1 MTRENHP
8 LFISYRRVY
17 LHEVT
22 GYSLIYLS
30 DLAAGKT
37 PLTRAFIKRVCTSL
51 QQPEDE
57 LFHVNSIPTIP
68 TTVLPSPHL
77 PLARWLAERC
87 QEEGLSLR
95 QAGVRT
101 GLSHSV
107 IRDVI
112 RGASVR
118 PSPNTIKKLVEGF
131 GGDAALQDHLLLLAG
146 HREARSKEPS
156 PALAELID
164 KVSEFDERRIRM
176 MARFADFLAEE

>member
-8 LFISYRRVY
+8 LFIRYQRGY

-22 GYSLIYLS
+22 GYSLAYLS

-51 QQPEDE
+51 QQPEDK
-57 LFHVNSIPTIP
+57 LFHVKPIPTIP
-68 TTVLPSPHL
+68 TTVPPSPHL

-101 GLSHSV
+101 GLSPSA
-107 IRDVI
+107 IADVI
-112 RGASVR
+112 NGASV
-118 PSPNTIKKLVEGF
+118 PSPNTIKKLAEGF

-146 HREARSKEPS
+146 HREARPKEPS

-164 KVSEFDERRIRM
+164 KVSEFDERRVRM